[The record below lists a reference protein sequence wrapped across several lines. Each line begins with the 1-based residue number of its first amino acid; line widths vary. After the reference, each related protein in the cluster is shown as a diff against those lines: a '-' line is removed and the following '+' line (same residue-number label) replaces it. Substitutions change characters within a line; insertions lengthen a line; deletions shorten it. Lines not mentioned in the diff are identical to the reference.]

1 MRLIQQRSRI
11 GDKSN
16 MLFRSLYE
24 SYHKMM
30 ARRHFRLGQNAQC
43 LHHLDALIQS
53 NIAFTQDPKL
63 SAYLALCHFRMQ
75 IWENISAEVETALFL
90 LRRFIQEDKESF
102 VLWQE
107 LKSHLALLQSAERQ
121 NQTLSNASVI

>member
-1 MRLIQQRSRI
+1 
-11 GDKSN
+11 
-16 MLFRSLYE
+16 MLFKSLFE
-24 SYHKMM
+24 NYHKMM

-43 LHHLDALIQS
+43 LHHLESLIES
-53 NIAFTQDPKL
+53 NIAFTQEPKL
-63 SAYLALCHFRMQ
+63 SAYWALCHFRLQ

-121 NQTLSNASVI
+121 NHAISSANVI